1 MHLFLCGGSSG
12 ENVKGAYKTCGEII
26 DKKKKVLYVP
36 LAMNFEDYGKAYKWF
51 SKEILYFGLSEFE
64 MVNSSKELSD
74 KNFSDYSFIF
84 IGGGNT
90 YKLLNEIYTN
100 DNLEKI
106 LNYLNNNGIIFAGSA
121 GASIFGKDIDC
132 CKIMD
137 EKKTNYINNKGL
149 NICNGY
155 SILCHFNKK
164 IFANNKAFLEEYS
177 KQNNI
182 IFLPEN
188 DTLYISN
195 NDIGI
200 IGEEDYLIIKKGVS
214 YIFNTS
220 SGIVL

>member
-1 MHLFLCGGSSG
+1 
-12 ENVKGAYKTCGEII
+12 
-26 DKKKKVLYVP
+26 
-36 LAMNFEDYGKAYKWF
+36 
-51 SKEILYFGLSEFE
+51 
-64 MVNSSKELSD
+64 
-74 KNFSDYSFIF
+74 
-84 IGGGNT
+84 
-90 YKLLNEIYTN
+90 
-100 DNLEKI
+100 
-106 LNYLNNNGIIFAGSA
+106 
-121 GASIFGKDIDC
+121 
-132 CKIMD
+132 MD

-200 IGEEDYLIIKKGVS
+200 ISEEDYLIIKKGVS
-214 YIFNTS
+214 YIFNTF

>member
-1 MHLFLCGGSSG
+1 MQLFLCGGGSG
-12 ENVKGAYKTCGEII
+12 ENVKRAYKTCGEII
-26 DKKKKVLYVP
+26 DKTKKVLYVP
-36 LAMNFEDYGKAYKWF
+36 LAMNFEDYDKAYKWF

-64 MVNSSKELSD
+64 MVNSSKELAD
-74 KNFSDYSFIF
+74 KNFNNYSFIF

-90 YKLLNEIYTN
+90 YKLLNELYAN

-121 GASIFGKDIDC
+121 GASIFGKNIDC

-137 EKKTNYINNKGL
+137 KTQPNYINNKAL
-149 NICNGY
+149 NLCNGY

-164 IFANNKAFLEEYS
+164 IFANNKVFLEEYS

-188 DTLYISN
+188 DTLCISN
-195 NDIGI
+195 NDISI
-200 IGEEDYLIIKKGVS
+200 IGEEDYLIIKKGGS